1 MLQSKDTGLE
11 ELMKTQDHLRAP
23 LLETHLRSKDTDKL
37 QAEGAG
43 TGTLHKWNWETK
55 KEMDSVLDPRESQ

>member
-1 MLQSKDTGLE
+1 MLQSKDTVLE
-11 ELMKTQDHLRAP
+11 ELMKTQDLLRAP

-43 TGTLHKWNWETK
+43 TDYLYKWK
-55 KEMDSVLDPRESQ
+55 